1 MSTVLKMGFELA
13 IIIKVLMWQWLLHL
27 FSTVILF
34 LKLFRL
40 HPFWLQWLVICWGFS
55 LYQCSEPHW
64 TFYTTCR
71 WTFSLVVPY
80 QTLYKIKSPLHWN
93 HRL

>member
-1 MSTVLKMGFELA
+1 MGFELA

-27 FSTVILF
+27 FSTVTLF

-40 HPFWLQWLVICWGFS
+40 HSFWLQWQVIYWGFS

-64 TFYTTCR
+64 TSFTTCR
-71 WTFSLVVPY
+71 WTYSLVVPY
-80 QTLYKIKSPLHWN
+80 QTLYKIKSPLHWY